1 MGNDMTDEE
10 FEKKVKVLRNLIL
23 HYHERL
29 LRGGFNEWE
38 IEIRIYLTP
47 ETYNKMKIEAS
58 KRFYSF
64 KLENKNN
71 ERHPTFMNHDIITN
85 DEIKKDCVFTG
96 IKNEF

>member
-1 MGNDMTDEE
+1 M
-10 FEKKVKVLRNLIL
+10 KVLRNLIL

-58 KRFYSF
+58 KRLYSF
-64 KLENKNN
+64 QLENKKNTLN
-71 ERHPTFMNHDIITN
+71 ITKPE
-85 DEIKKDCVFTG
+85 EIKKEEKIEVKNSCKK
-96 IKNEF
+96 IKVDKSINN

>member
-1 MGNDMTDEE
+1 MTDEE

-58 KRFYSF
+58 KRLYSF
-64 KLENKNN
+64 QLENKNN
-71 ERHPTFMNHDIITN
+71 EWYPTFMGHDIITN
-85 DEIKKDCVFTG
+85 DEIKEDCMFAG
-96 IKNEF
+96 AIDEF